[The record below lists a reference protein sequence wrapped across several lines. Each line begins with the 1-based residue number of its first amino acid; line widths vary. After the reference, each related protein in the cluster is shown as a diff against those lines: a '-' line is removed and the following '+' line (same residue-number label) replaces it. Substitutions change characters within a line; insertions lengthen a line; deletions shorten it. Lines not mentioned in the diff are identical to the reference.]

1 MSFTYKGISSDAM
14 GLNIT
19 ERSVYSAPAYDL
31 NAVSVPGRSG
41 DVLNPQNRF
50 KNKKI
55 TYTGFIRSAGF
66 TGSTDRE
73 KLSNALI
80 ALKGWLCSDAG
91 QYNDLTDD
99 YDPGFTR
106 KAYIDGETGITEI
119 HNRAKGVTVNITF
132 SAEPFMRQSDALHHV
147 FPTSGGTITNP
158 YAFASLPRLEIEMTG
173 TDGVLTITN
182 SEGTSSW
189 TISGYDSA
197 RRLFVDSET
206 MDWYNADM
214 LQNNLVSGSG
224 FPILAPGVN
233 TISWTGDI
241 FEVVVYPR
249 WRTL

>member
-1 MSFTYKGISSDAM
+1 MSFTYRGISSDAM

-31 NAVSVPGRSG
+31 AAIEVPGRSG

-55 TYTGFIRSAGF
+55 TYSGFIRSAGF
-66 TGSTDRE
+66 PGSTDRE

-80 ALKGWLCSDAG
+80 ALRAWLCGDAG

-106 KAYIDGETGITEI
+106 QAYIDGETSITEVTR
-119 HNRAKGVTVNITF
+119 NGFGATVNVTF
-132 SAEPFMRQSDALHHV
+132 NVEPFMLLSGAGHLV
-147 FPTSGGTITNP
+147 IPTSGGTITNP

-197 RRLFVDSET
+197 RRLIVDSET
-206 MDWYNADM
+206 MDWYNADA
-214 LQNNLVSGSG
+214 LQNNLVSGNG
-224 FPILAPGVN
+224 FPTLAPGVN

-241 FEVVVYPR
+241 FEVVIYPR